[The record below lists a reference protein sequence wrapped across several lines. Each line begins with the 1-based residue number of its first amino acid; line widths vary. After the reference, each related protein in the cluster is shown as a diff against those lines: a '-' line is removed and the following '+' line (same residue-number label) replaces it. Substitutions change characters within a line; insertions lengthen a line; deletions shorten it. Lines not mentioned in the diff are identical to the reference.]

1 MRLLWRSVQA
11 EQVRR
16 SPAQRFRLLAPLG
29 EEVLGVLDALPP
41 AANVNQGW
49 GAELEVG
56 KDFAVAPA
64 RRELDDFDTAGGA
77 IRLSRDCLIGRSRF
91 GRRMGVLKVLRV
103 SR

>member
-1 MRLLWRSVQA
+1 MPNQASFVVSTQPPIRRVWLCGRGVQA

-41 AANVNQGW
+41 AADLNQGW
-49 GAELEVG
+49 RLELEVG

-64 RRELDDFDTAGGA
+64 RRELDDFDTAGVA
-77 IRLSRDCLIGRSRF
+77 IRFSGYR
-91 GRRMGVLKVLRV
+91 
-103 SR
+103 